1 MGLIQFT
8 SNSEPTEELSTEYVE
23 TVEPFRSR
31 QGKARGNIPQK
42 LCIIYGINILDV
54 TVPFRVKNH
63 VSVPVAGDVS
73 RRPSTFYDLLVPS
86 YPIAYSPDQLY
97 AMLLTL
103 CALSNRLACRGRRD
117 IRLEWS
123 LFYSCRPVLGA
134 PHPI

>member
-8 SNSEPTEELSTEYVE
+8 SNSEPTKELTTETEKYVL
-23 TVEPFRSR
+23 TMEPFRSR

-73 RRPSTFYDLLVPS
+73 RRPSYRILTRPVICHAFHTF
-86 YPIAYSPDQLY
+86 
-97 AMLLTL
+97 LLTL
-103 CALSNRLACRGRRD
+103 RALSNRLLYCGRCD

-123 LFYSCRPVLGA
+123 LFYSCRPVLGS